1 MLNRVI
7 RLQAGLEIITS
18 ETRGARTLPAHPRTQ
33 LRNTI
38 YQSRL
43 ALDYLLAAEGGV
55 CGKFNLTNC
64 CTRIEDQGQA
74 VEDLVKQLTKLAR
87 ASVHTCLRRRGTD
100 GTREPL

>member
-1 MLNRVI
+1 MLNQII
-7 RLQAGLEIITS
+7 RLQAGLEIITG
-18 ETRGARTLPAHPRTQ
+18 ETRGAQTLPAHPRTQ

-64 CTRIEDQGQA
+64 CTQIEDQA
-74 VEDLVKQLTKLAR
+74 KQLKVL
-87 ASVHTCLRRRGTD
+87 SSS
-100 GTREPL
+100 